1 MKKNFLTMLMLL
13 LSLGLWA
20 ATEND
25 GKTKDT
31 AIEFNWGSGNVLEAT
46 GTDSVWFRVD
56 LQPLYEEENPTLALY
71 LTNLDQDGNSAAVRM
86 SATLL
91 GQTESRSYT
100 IPFKGNM
107 VWSKGAAMLVK
118 MKQTEVYI
126 SLATDHK
133 IALSAKVYETAYTDD
148 ACTKAID
155 FNWATGH
162 TQEASAEGKWYKV
175 DLSDAQAAT
184 DKDVVIRI
192 ENLGSAKASVLGAIS
207 PDCPSSGT
215 TDYTMSLAAG
225 ASAEKRLNK
234 AMVDQLS
241 AAEVYV
247 KVVADQKVKV
257 TASLEAK
264 EAGTGRNMACQT
276 DATAMQVTLDTDYTV
291 AAGNDKTYWI
301 AKADLQEKR
310 KMPEVTITNTGS
322 ATATVNAYVGFTC
335 GTDVDVIK
343 QSTTIGAGQTV
354 VKAIEKNMIE
364 GLSADIV
371 YMQIETTQDLQ
382 VSARLKRVGEGDAC
396 RHAAIF
402 DWERGALQEG
412 GEATVWYA
420 IGIDEAKESLN
431 DIVVKVT
438 NRTSSEA
445 TIRADVAFEC
455 PYVDL
460 QSMTRKVAGN
470 EVVTKTIPYSTFSAL
485 GTDTIYVGVL
495 SDKAIK
501 IEATMTPVEL
511 KEPDDACLSGIVFDW
526 VYGHVQE
533 AGDSVW
539 YKVGLNDV
547 RENKTLIPVL
557 TIRNQGT
564 GALTIEGALSV
575 DCPDS
580 IPNTNRTLTIA
591 KDGVYE
597 KEISRDLLKNIEN
610 DTVYIMLRSNQKFA
624 FQVAFKQEKEGESCT
639 SAKIFNW
646 VSGEDLKADS
656 TMWYAIDLSEV
667 KTTKK
672 DVKITI
678 TNKDQAECQL
688 LAALAPTCP
697 CETPQE
703 QSGKLAAG
711 AEKSKILPNSTFEKF
726 DTIVYVRL
734 TTGTNIHFQAELVE
748 PEPFDTI
755 DACDPAITLAFDT
768 KYVQT
773 EDSVWYYLPKSVLEQ
788 ALNADELYTPQVT
801 IWNNTGAK
809 LTIKGEIAYHC
820 PVTQAMES
828 KTVSFSGDSITKILE
843 RSMAEQLLSMD
854 SVLIRLVGTGFSF
867 QVSMIDANKGNDCAH
882 AVIIVPGDT
891 INHNWYDMEANTTT
905 WYRLYTSELIANP
918 CMLRATVKSNGTP
931 FGTDATVKAEMFSSC
946 GGDLMQSATRKV
958 YAATSTSKDAS
969 SDLLA
974 GLSDSV
980 IYVRISTNE
989 PISLC
994 LDTFARKM
1002 LEEPDTICL
1011 QAKAVV
1017 PNVRYYQAA
1026 TDTVWYVVD
1035 ASNLRNNTKGDA
1047 TLEVTNEAGKQ
1058 MKMKAELT
1066 YDCPVVYEMT
1076 EKTVSLNAGETFTK
1090 VAERNTINNVNKDFA
1105 YLRVSVTNASS
1116 FTNVDSLNFILH
1128 VLTKEN
1134 DCDNA
1139 IEFDWEKG
1147 NIHPADSS
1155 LWYTVRLATEN
1166 PDGTYTYVIPD
1177 SCDLRLHIDNL
1188 DDKASSAEAGI
1199 YAECDEYLDKVNYTF
1214 TGLQEKYKDIDYDY
1228 IMLSHLTSL
1237 KLSFTAGTNMHIWA
1251 EFIKAADQKEVYAYN
1266 NDTICGSG
1274 YFTDTV
1280 TLVDHYI
1287 NVEDTLTWTWNDTV
1301 RLEKVLEVVDSII
1314 VFNVLPMTAPVSLP
1328 QDTLDLLLGANNYPI
1343 IAMAGAKL
1351 YLDSMATWLD
1361 EQHEARKAANTLPIA
1376 NKEWRIEVDDEDNPG
1391 DKTWTALTDT
1401 VLAREAT
1408 TIRIAYVITAD
1419 GCADE
1424 TIGDTIFYAVT
1435 PWESDTLKDATP
1447 LYTCSGSIDWKGQ
1460 TFTGIVSDTIIE
1472 YKKENITTTFDSLNV
1487 THNLLIDSVYTK
1499 VVNLKTI
1506 PELQSVATTLSV
1518 KYNEALDVTMAT
1530 TTINALYGED
1540 NIPATQAPLESVAW
1554 SYNFKENGVWGTS
1567 FVDMLSTS
1575 TPVVPLTVDSILMQ
1589 YTAYFCNGTP
1599 KMYVD
1604 TIIPDTITLYDTIP
1618 EVYCGT
1624 SYPWHG
1630 KTYTASGLYNDTLQ
1644 SVVNSRCDSIVT
1656 LKLTLTTMPTSMP
1669 SMKQYLSA
1677 EMEQPVDLYSAIAQL
1692 ESAYT
1697 MDSIIWQ
1704 YALLENN
1711 TWGAFMQVADGATST
1726 PVIPMTA
1733 DSVILKYTAYFCS
1746 GTPIV
1751 ASPDTIVVDTITL
1764 TTTVTVDTCGLNAY
1778 TWNGQT
1784 YTASGEYTYKTKSVV
1799 NSRCDSIVTFSLTL
1813 HKLPT
1818 LSSVGA
1824 DLTVKYNETVDI
1836 TSATDALNTLL
1847 ASDPSYATPD
1857 NILWEYNLMENGIW
1871 GSAQPLAGTE
1881 IPAIA
1886 LTVDS
1891 LKLTYSVTFC
1901 SDTTL
1906 SFSEAFLPDTVT
1918 FRTSLSVDTCR
1929 LPYIWQN
1936 GTHTITCEAADEYV
1950 DTLQSVINSRC
1961 DSIVT
1966 LTLTYNEPN
1975 VSRKDET
1982 VIDTVC
1988 AGTDYMGHIINAY
2001 TEWKDSVRIIGDD
2014 CNDVDSVVVYQIYA
2028 YTTDFAEYDM
2038 EDIHVI
2044 CAKAI
2049 DLTEAN
2055 AAIEAAIAAEEL
2067 AAPNAT
2073 INWLYRPAGENDFQP
2088 WDTTLAIPGGVKEF
2102 ELGYS
2107 ISTDCGETD
2116 IVSKTYT
2123 VEIPTADN
2131 VSAYDH
2137 IEAKSM
2143 YGGRLLM
2150 VNLIKLEEF
2159 YGFRPDSNMVVW
2171 YRMKGAAPAPIQT
2184 EDPALRDDSVGV
2196 GYYYTLLDGSPLE
2209 GTYYARITFESSV
2222 ADECTEILRTQTLD
2236 CLGPKKMPAIRP
2248 TMAAPGE
2255 TVEIYNLDGEAVDIR
2270 VYDVQGSLMQTYRVE
2285 NVNTFSM
2292 PAAPQ
2297 SGYYMVNVENETDKT
2312 TLKYIVK

>member
-25 GKTKDT
+25 GKSKDT

-56 LQPLYEEENPTLALY
+56 LGPLYEEENPTLALY

-100 IPFKGNM
+100 IPYKSNM

-126 SLATDHK
+126 SLCTDHK

-276 DATAMQVTLDTDYTV
+276 DATAMQVTVDHDYV
-291 AAGNDKTYWI
+291 IAAGDNITYWI

-354 VKAIEKNMIE
+354 VKAIEKNMID

-412 GEATVWYA
+412 GDATVWYA

-460 QSMTRKVAGN
+460 QSITRKVAGN

-755 DACDPAITLAFDT
+755 YACDPAITLAFDSI
-768 KYVQT
+768 YNQAV
-773 EDSVWYYLPKSVLEQ
+773 DSVWYYLPKSVLEQ

-1035 ASNLRNNTKGDA
+1035 ASNLRNNTTGDA
-1047 TLEVTNEAGKQ
+1047 TLEVTNAAGKQ

-1188 DDKASSAEAGI
+1188 DDKATSAHAEI
-1199 YAECDEYLDKVNYTF
+1199 FAECDEYLDEVDYNF

-1251 EFIKAADQKEVYAYN
+1251 EFIKAAEQKEVFTTI
-1266 NDTICGSG
+1266 DTTICGSG
-1274 YFTDTV
+1274 YFMDTV
-1280 TLVDHYI
+1280 TNVEHYI
-1287 NVEDTLTWTWNDTV
+1287 DATADSTWTWNDTI

-1314 VFNVLPMTAPVSLP
+1314 IFNVLPMTAPVSLP

-1361 EQHEARKAANTLPIA
+1361 EQHEARMAVNTMPVEST
-1376 NKEWRIEVDDEDNPG
+1376 EWYIEVENPN
-1391 DKTWTALTDT
+1391 DPSVKIWIPLNDT
-1401 VLAREAT
+1401 LLAREAT
-1408 TIRIAYVITAD
+1408 TVKLAYVLNAVAMD
-1419 GCADE
+1419 GCE
-1424 TIGDTIFYAVT
+1424 ESVSDTIFYAVT
-1435 PWESDTLKDATP
+1435 PWESDTLKDASP
-1447 LYTCSGSIDWKGQ
+1447 IYTCDGTIEWKGL
-1460 TFTGIVSDTIIE
+1460 TFDNIVSDTIIE

-1506 PELQSVATTLSV
+1506 PTLISIKEYLGEVEYGQAVDISSAQSVVASR
-1518 KYNEALDVTMAT
+1518 
-1530 TTINALYGED
+1530 YGTGNTPES
-1540 NIPATQAPLESVAW
+1540 QAAIDRADWYYS
-1554 SYNFKENGVWGTS
+1554 FRENGVWGEYVLIS
-1567 FVDMLSTS
+1567 GSA
-1575 TPVVPLTVDSILMQ
+1575 TPAVPTTADSVAIK
-1589 YTAYFCNGTP
+1589 YVAYFCDESVEH
-1599 KMYVD
+1599 VD
-1604 TIIPDTITLYDTIP
+1604 
-1618 EVYCGT
+1618 
-1624 SYPWHG
+1624 
-1630 KTYTASGLYNDTLQ
+1630 K
-1644 SVVNSRCDSIVT
+1644 VVP
-1656 LKLTLTTMPTSMP
+1656 TTCVVPTSMP

-1677 EMEQPVDLYSAIAQL
+1677 KMEEAIDLSAANAQL
-1692 ESAYT
+1692 GVDYPTMESVA
-1697 MDSIIWQ
+1697 WE

-1711 TWGAFMQVADGATST
+1711 TWGAFVPVTAGATAT

-1751 ASPDTIVVDTITL
+1751 ASPDTIVVNTITL
-1764 TTTVTVDTCGLNAY
+1764 TSTVTVDTCGLNAY

-1784 YTASGEYTYKTKSVV
+1784 YTESGEYTYSTKSVV
-1799 NSRCDSIVTFSLTL
+1799 NSRCDSIVTLSLTL

-1906 SFSEAFLPDTVT
+1906 SFSEAFQPDTVT

-1936 GTHTITCEAADEYV
+1936 GTHTITCEAGGEYV

-1961 DSIVT
+1961 DSIII

-2028 YTTDFAEYDM
+2028 YTTDFAEFDM
-2038 EDIHVI
+2038 QDINVI
-2044 CAKAI
+2044 CGKVI
-2049 DLTEAN
+2049 DLEEAN

-2088 WDTTLAIPGGVKEF
+2088 WDTTLAIPGAIKEF

-2131 VSAYDH
+2131 VSEYDH

-2196 GYYYTLLDGSPLE
+2196 GYYYTLFDGAPLE

-2236 CLGPKKMPAIRP
+2236 CLGPQKMPAIRP

>member
-31 AIEFNWGSGNVLEAT
+31 AIEFNWESGNVLEAT

-71 LTNLDQDGNSAAVRM
+71 LTNLDLDGNSAAVRM

-126 SLATDHK
+126 SLATDHR

-148 ACTKAID
+148 ACTKAVD

-276 DATAMQVTLDTDYTV
+276 DATAAMQVTVDQDYV
-291 AAGNDKTYWI
+291 IAAGDNKTYWI

-402 DWERGALQEG
+402 DWTRGALQEG

-564 GALTIEGALSV
+564 GKLTIEGALSV

-624 FQVAFKQEKEGESCT
+624 FQVAFKQEKEGESCA

-734 TTGTNIHFQAELVE
+734 TSGTNIHFQAELVE

-755 DACDPAITLAFDT
+755 YACDQTIDLAFDT
-768 KYVQT
+768 KYDQIA
-773 EDSVWYYLPKSVLEQ
+773 DSVWYYLPKSVLEQ

-828 KTVSFSGDSITKILE
+828 KTVSFTGDSITKILE
-843 RSMAEQLLSMD
+843 RSMAEQLLTMD
-854 SVLIRLVGTGFSF
+854 GVFIRLVGTGFSF
-867 QVSMIDANKGNDCAH
+867 QVSMIDANDGGDCAH

-891 INHNWYDMEANTTT
+891 INHSCYEQEENSVR
-905 WYRLYTSELIANP
+905 WYRLYTDELMATPITLRGSITNNATAAATIKAEVYSECGGELIQSGSRKIQAGSA
-918 CMLRATVKSNGTP
+918 LTK
-931 FGTDATVKAEMFSSC
+931 ESSA
-946 GGDLMQSATRKV
+946 DV
-958 YAATSTSKDAS
+958 
-969 SDLLA
+969 LA
-974 GLSDSV
+974 GLSDEV
-980 IYVRISTNE
+980 VYIRLETNQ
-989 PISLC
+989 PITFC
-994 LDTFARKM
+994 IDTFATPM
-1002 LEEPDTICL
+1002 LEEPITACEN
-1011 QAKAVV
+1011 AKAIV
-1017 PNVRYYQAA
+1017 PNVMYYQAA
-1026 TDTVWYVVD
+1026 VDTVWYVVD
-1035 ASNLRNNTKGDA
+1035 AKNLRDNTKGDGEFV
-1047 TLEVTNEAGKQ
+1047 LTNLSGTN
-1058 MKMKAELT
+1058 MNLKAELA
-1066 YDCPVVYEMT
+1066 YECPVKYQMT
-1076 EKTVSLNAGETFTK
+1076 EKSISVAAGADYQK
-1090 VAERNTINNVNKDFA
+1090 KLERNTINNINNDFA
-1105 YLRVSVTNASS
+1105 YLRVSANNAAELAN
-1116 FTNVDSLNFILH
+1116 TDSLSFILTFE
-1128 VLTKEN
+1128 TKEN

-1139 IEFDWEKG
+1139 IEFDWVNG

-1155 LWYTVRLATEN
+1155 LWYTVRLAQVIGEDTI
-1166 PDGTYTYVIPD
+1166 YVVPEGK
-1177 SCDLRLHIDNL
+1177 DLRLHIDNL
-1188 DDKASSAEAGI
+1188 DDKATSAHAEI
-1199 YAECDEYLDKVNYTF
+1199 YAECDEYLDKVDYDF
-1214 TGLQEKYKDIDYDY
+1214 TGLQKKYKDIDYDY

-1237 KLSFTAGTNMHIWA
+1237 KLSFTSGTNMHIWA
-1251 EFIKAADQKEVYAYN
+1251 EFIDAADQKYVY
-1266 NDTICGSG
+1266 DTVRTSICGAG
-1274 YFTDTV
+1274 DYTDPDTQEI
-1280 TLVDHYI
+1280 HYI
-1287 NVEDTLTWTWNDTV
+1287 DPTDSLTWTWNTTIQV
-1301 RLEKVLEVVDSII
+1301 EKVLEVVDSVITYI
-1314 VFNVLPMTAPVSLP
+1314 VLPMTPPVALP
-1328 QDTLDLLLGANNYPI
+1328 QDTIDSLFNYTHKYPI

-1361 EQHEARKAANTLPIA
+1361 EQHEVRKAANILPIA
-1376 NKEWRIEVDDEDNPG
+1376 NKEWRIEVDDEENPG
-1391 DKTWTALTDT
+1391 SKTWAALTDT

-1447 LYTCSGSIDWKGQ
+1447 IYTCSGSIDWMGQ

-1487 THNLLIDSVYTK
+1487 THDLLIDSVYTK

-1506 PELQSVATTLSV
+1506 PTLISIKEYLGEVEYGQAVDISSAQSVVASR
-1518 KYNEALDVTMAT
+1518 
-1530 TTINALYGED
+1530 YGTGNTPES
-1540 NIPATQAPLESVAW
+1540 QAAIDRADWYYS
-1554 SYNFKENGVWGTS
+1554 FRENGVWGEYVLIS
-1567 FVDMLSTS
+1567 GSA
-1575 TPVVPLTVDSILMQ
+1575 TPAVPTTADSVAIK
-1589 YTAYFCNGTP
+1589 YVAYFCDESVEH
-1599 KMYVD
+1599 VD
-1604 TIIPDTITLYDTIP
+1604 
-1618 EVYCGT
+1618 
-1624 SYPWHG
+1624 
-1630 KTYTASGLYNDTLQ
+1630 K
-1644 SVVNSRCDSIVT
+1644 VVP
-1656 LKLTLTTMPTSMP
+1656 TTCVVPTSMP

-1677 EMEQPVDLYSAIAQL
+1677 KMEEAIDLSAANTQLGVDYP
-1692 ESAYT
+1692 T
-1697 MDSIIWQ
+1697 MDSVAWE

-1733 DSVILKYTAYFCS
+1733 DSVKLQYTAFFCS
-1746 GTPIV
+1746 GTPV
-1751 ASPDTIVVDTITL
+1751 TAVVDTILVDAITL

-1784 YTASGEYTYKTKSVV
+1784 YTESSEYTYMTKSVV
-1799 NSRCDSIVTFSLTL
+1799 NSRCDSIVTLSLTL

-1824 DLTVKYNETVDI
+1824 DLTVKYNQTVDI

-1906 SFSEAFLPDTVT
+1906 SFSEAFEPDAITLYDTVRVT
-1918 FRTSLSVDTCR
+1918 TYD
-1929 LPYIWQN
+1929 LPYTWHN
-1936 GTHTITCEAADEYV
+1936 GNNTITCEAEGNYN
-1950 DTLQSVINSRC
+1950 DTIPSVVNTRC
-1961 DSIVT
+1961 DSVVT
-1966 LTLTYNEPN
+1966 LVLTYIKPQELTEEI
-1975 VSRKDET
+1975 V
-1982 VIDTVC
+1982 DTVC
-1988 AGTDYMGHIINAY
+1988 VGTQYVGAKTTHTINAY
-2001 TEWKDSVRIIGDD
+2001 TEWNDTVLVRGEQM
-2014 CNDVDSVVVYQIYA
+2014 NVDSIYSYKIYA

-2055 AAIEAAIAAEEL
+2055 AFIEAAIAAEEL

-2088 WDTTLAIPGGVKEF
+2088 WDTTMAIPGGVKEF

-2131 VSAYDH
+2131 VSEYDH
-2137 IEAKSM
+2137 IEARKM

-2209 GTYYARITFESSV
+2209 GTYYARITFESAE
-2222 ADECTEILRTQTLD
+2222 ADECTEVLRTVTLD
-2236 CLGPKKMPAIRP
+2236 CLGAKKAPAIRP

-2255 TVEIYNLDGEAVDIR
+2255 TVEVYNLDGEAVEIR
-2270 VYDVQGSLMQTYRVE
+2270 VYDVQGSLMQSYRIE
-2285 NVNTFSM
+2285 NMNSFSM